1 MPKLHRTRYL
11 ISIDLLLVVT
21 SMLLAIYV
29 LPKGKDRL
37 TEWGIWGIVASAV
50 IWFVVSYICKKYSP
64 SYSMHRRRHIF
75 LCNLLIVGLLMLFSY
90 IARGEFVLR
99 NGSYFLFVLIT
110 VVELVFFRGVEE
122 VSRAIDISTAE
133 RYFRRRRI
141 SKIIAKKNAAEHE
154 VAAYNKL
161 NIYEAIKGERGAE
174 VADYL
179 SSIERLDDERLFA
192 LGSEST
198 FALRTF
204 PEAYATSII
213 NIRRL
218 NNTKHLNTFFK
229 LVNDKLTPGGH
240 LLCCVEIKNT
250 RKKRI
255 LSRYPWGIKWLVYSL
270 DYIFKRIFP
279 KLRMTRGLYFLIT
292 RGYNRILTYT
302 EMLGRLYASGFEL
315 MSEKQIGDLHYLQLC
330 KVAEADSQINRNYG
344 MLIKLPRVG
353 KGGEMINV
361 YKMRTMHPYSE
372 YIQAY
377 VYDNNGSR
385 TGDKLENDFRVN
397 STGKFFRRFWIDEL
411 PMILNLLKGQLKLVG
426 VRPLS
431 RHKYE
436 TYPDYLQEKRIK
448 TKPGLVPPYYADMP
462 KMEEELWDS
471 ENRYLDAYLKNPWR
485 TDWRYFWKAMH
496 NIIIKGERSS

>member
-1 MPKLHRTRYL
+1 MYFRPNRSKAVDKEDAAHCEVQASPKL
-11 ISIDLLLVVT
+11 
-21 SMLLAIYV
+21 
-29 LPKGKDRL
+29 
-37 TEWGIWGIVASAV
+37 
-50 IWFVVSYICKKYSP
+50 
-64 SYSMHRRRHIF
+64 
-75 LCNLLIVGLLMLFSY
+75 
-90 IARGEFVLR
+90 
-99 NGSYFLFVLIT
+99 
-110 VVELVFFRGVEE
+110 
-122 VSRAIDISTAE
+122 
-133 RYFRRRRI
+133 
-141 SKIIAKKNAAEHE
+141 
-154 VAAYNKL
+154 
-161 NIYEAIKGERGAE
+161 YEAIKGDRGGE
-174 VADYL
+174 VADYIAEIESLGDEWLMTSDSEASATLQSLPNDTL
-179 SSIERLDDERLFA
+179 S
-192 LGSEST
+192 GV
-198 FALRTF
+198 
-204 PEAYATSII
+204 I

-240 LLCCVEIKNT
+240 LLCCVELKNT

-270 DYIFKRIFP
+270 DYIIKRVLP
-279 KLRMTRGLYFLIT
+279 KLRITRGLYFFIT
-292 RGYNRILTYT
+292 RGYHRVLTFT
-302 EMLGRLYASGFEL
+302 EVLGRLYASGFEL
-315 MSEKQIGDLHYLQLC
+315 MSEQQIGDLHYLQLR
-330 KVAEADSQINRNYG
+330 KVGSPNLHINRNYG
-344 MLIKLPRVG
+344 LFIKLPRVG

-361 YKMRTMHPYSE
+361 YKLRTMHPYAE
-372 YIQAY
+372 YILSY
-377 VYDNNGSR
+377 VLQNQESKPWQKPD
-385 TGDKLENDFRVN
+385 DDFRV
-397 STGKFFRRFWIDEL
+397 TTVGKFFRRFWIDEL